1 MKLVHATLRP
11 ARVIEVLD
19 QGKIKVEAPGKFA
32 EADKDN
38 LPPVYPFFGQH
49 ANSYS
54 SVNVDDEV
62 WLLSCSDNKRQL
74 HWIRKDNFEEE
85 DKDLI
90 NGKNV
95 DILMNRSSGIS
106 RAILMFD
113 DENGWLIQNGPGSI
127 RMSNDGSIYITSGDT
142 NRGISITP
150 SGISFGT
157 SGASNH
163 TACFGDETQ
172 KAMECIYALFEALKL
187 AAGKSA
193 YTAHL
198 VPAIESQIKA
208 LNDTIPN
215 ITSVN
220 VTMG

>member
-1 MKLVHATLRP
+1 MLE
-11 ARVIEVLD
+11 I
-19 QGKIKVEAPGKFA
+19 
-32 EADKDN
+32 DKRIN
-38 LPPVYPFFGQH
+38 QNNGQEISVKT
-49 ANSYS
+49 NEGEFIISKEL

-127 RMSNDGSIYITSGDT
+127 RMSNDGSIHITSGDT

-163 TACFGDETQ
+163 TACFGDET
-172 KAMECIYALFEALKL
+172 
-187 AAGKSA
+187 
-193 YTAHL
+193 
-198 VPAIESQIKA
+198 
-208 LNDTIPN
+208 
-215 ITSVN
+215 
-220 VTMG
+220 